1 MAYTENIEQT
11 YKITTGEGSTFQVL
25 WKNAEKSYEF
35 NIAQFEFIETPG
47 TKVDRREVKGRTF
60 PLEIYFVGDDH
71 LTNSSSFE
79 IATLDKRPWT
89 IEHPLYGKLIVQP
102 ISLSFNNS
110 ESISYTKITGS
121 VMETITDAGLV
132 IQDNPIDIIEEL
144 NTESLDAG
152 AETFSTVTP
161 NPSDMAQNADVLYQ
175 QGKSITTT
183 QLIAEEYFNLFNE
196 TQAVILNATAEPLA
210 AIRLLQTMT
219 EAPARFETSVQ
230 NRITALTNQFSS
242 LLTSILN
249 IIPGN
254 VTLAQKLLFENS
266 AGPLINSLA
275 LAASLPLTG
284 DYQNRSAVL
293 SVINTLVTNYNSYVS
308 AIDGLRSGVPGNPNT
323 YSPGSTYQ
331 NGLSSL
337 INFTISNLFVIAS
350 GARQERNFILTDD
363 DNLITLSHRFYG
375 PSLDDANVTEFRL
388 INNIGLSEILGLK
401 KGRSIIYYV

>member
-11 YKITTGEGSTFQVL
+11 YKITTGEGSVFQVL

-35 NIAQFEFIETPG
+35 NIAQFEFIETKG
-47 TKVDRREVKGRTF
+47 TLVDRREVKGRTF

-79 IATLDKRPWT
+79 TATLDKRPWT
-89 IEHPLYGKLIVQP
+89 IDHPLYGKLIVQP

-121 VMETITDAGLV
+121 VMETITNAGLV
-132 IQDNPIDIIEEL
+132 VQDNPIDIIEEL

-161 NPSDMAQNADVLYQ
+161 NPSDMSQNTDVIYERTHFI
-175 QGKSITTT
+175 SNDAIDS
-183 QLIAEEYFNLFNE
+183 ENYFNLFNSA
-196 TQAVILNATAEPLA
+196 QAAIINATAEPLA
-210 AIRLLQTMT
+210 AIRELQTMI
-219 EAPARFETSVQ
+219 EAPARFTTNVE
-230 NRITALTNQFSS
+230 NRINALSNAFTS
-242 LLTSILN
+242 LVTSILN

-254 VTLAQKLLFENS
+254 VTLAQKLLFENT

-275 LAASLPLTG
+275 LAASLPQPV

-293 SVINTLVTNYNSYVS
+293 SAINSLITNYNSYVS

-331 NGLSSL
+331 NGLAAL
-337 INFTISNLFVIAS
+337 INFTVSNLFVIAS

-375 PSLDDANVTEFRL
+375 PSLDDTNVTEFRL